1 MAEYQDGTP
10 KLLIVAID
18 HVVKSKDAAADG
30 HSDESSHKALNSN
43 IQHK

>member
-18 HVVKSKDAAADG
+18 HVVKMLLQMGIATRAHIK
-30 HSDESSHKALNSN
+30 L
-43 IQHK
+43 